1 MSAMS
6 DRDSMPVDRPP
17 EDRREGV
24 RVDDRVLLE
33 YWLVTDVG
41 HTTNTFRRFAQIP
54 LPISPETGESLRLDP
69 LVVQWMSK
77 IEWTLDAILH
87 TLEHQS
93 PRPSAAR
100 LMDVNVS
107 GDGVR
112 FLPERPLAEGDMI
125 DLRMVLPPFIVVE
138 ARGEVM
144 QMRPKAECLDPS
156 HTVVVRFTDIAEEDR
171 EKIIRYVVQRQA
183 ELQRRHQRSVR

>member
-6 DRDSMPVDRPP
+6 DLDSMSLSRPP

-33 YWLVTDVG
+33 YWLVTDAG
-41 HTTNTFRRFAQIP
+41 HTTDTFRRFAQIP

-77 IEWTLDAILH
+77 IEWTLDAILR

-112 FLPERPLAEGDMI
+112 FLPERPLTEGEPI
-125 DLRMVLPPFIVVE
+125 DLRMLLPPFI
-138 ARGEVM
+138 ALSPRPQRM
-144 QMRPKAECLDPS
+144 QIRRESQRLDLCHPIS
-156 HTVVVRFTDIAEEDR
+156 
-171 EKIIRYVVQRQA
+171 
-183 ELQRRHQRSVR
+183 

>member
-1 MSAMS
+1 MS
-6 DRDSMPVDRPP
+6 DRDPLPVNRPP

-41 HTTNTFRRFAQIP
+41 HTTDTFRRFAQIP
-54 LPISPETGESLRLDP
+54 LPISAEAGESLRLDP
-69 LVVQWMSK
+69 LVVQ
-77 IEWTLDAILH
+77 WTLDAILH

-112 FLPERPLAEGDMI
+112 FLPERPLAEGNLI

-144 QMRPKAECLDPS
+144 QVRPEAGCLDPS

>member
-1 MSAMS
+1 
-6 DRDSMPVDRPP
+6 MPLNPP
-17 EDRREGV
+17 TEDRREGV

-33 YWLVTDVG
+33 YWLVSDTG
-41 HTTNTFRRFAQIP
+41 HTTDTFRRFAQIP
-54 LPISPETGESLRLDP
+54 LTGTPETAEPLKLDP

-77 IEWTLDAILH
+77 IEWMLDAILH

-112 FLPERPLAEGDMI
+112 FLPERPLADGDRI
-125 DLRMVLPPFIVVE
+125 ALRMVLPPFIVVE
-138 ARGEVM
+138 ARGEIMHV
-144 QMRPKAECLDPS
+144 RPEAGDVDPS

-171 EKIIRYVVQRQA
+171 EKVIRYVVQRQA
-183 ELQRRHQRSVR
+183 ELQRRQQRNAR

>member
-1 MSAMS
+1 MN
-6 DRDSMPVDRPP
+6 DRNPMPVNRPP

-33 YWLVTDVG
+33 YWLVNDLG
-41 HTTNTFRRFAQIP
+41 HTTDTFRRFAQIP
-54 LPISPETGESLRLDP
+54 RPISPETGESLRLDP

-77 IEWTLDAILH
+77 IEWTLDAILR

-112 FLPERPLAEGDMI
+112 FLPERPLAEGDLI

-138 ARGEVM
+138 ARGDVM
-144 QMRPKAECLDPS
+144 LIRPEDECVDAL
-156 HTVVVRFTDIAEEDR
+156 H
-171 EKIIRYVVQRQA
+171 
-183 ELQRRHQRSVR
+183 

>member
-1 MSAMS
+1 
-6 DRDSMPVDRPP
+6 MPLNRTS

-33 YWLVTDVG
+33 YWPVMDEGRKAETS
-41 HTTNTFRRFAQIP
+41 RRFAQIP
-54 LPISPETGESLRLDP
+54 LPVSPETGDPQKLDP

-93 PRPSAAR
+93 TRPSAAR

-112 FLPERPLAEGDMI
+112 FLPERPLSEGDVI

-144 QMRPKAECLDPS
+144 HMRPESECLDPS
-156 HTVVVRFTDIAEEDR
+156 HTVVVRFTDIAVEDR
-171 EKIIRYVVQRQA
+171 EKVIRYVVQRHA
-183 ELQRRHQRSVR
+183 ELQRRQQRSSAQ

>member
-1 MSAMS
+1 MNTSPS
-6 DRDSMPVDRPP
+6 SQDQDRPP

-33 YWLVTDVG
+33 YWPVTEPSR
-41 HTTNTFRRFAQIP
+41 TTDTFRHFAQIP
-54 LPISPETGESLRLDP
+54 LPISPETGEGMKLDP

-77 IEWTLDAILH
+77 LEWTLEAILR

-93 PRPSAAR
+93 PMRPSAAR

-107 GDGVR
+107 GEGVR
-112 FLPERPLAEGDMI
+112 FLPERPLAEGALI

-138 ARGEVM
+138 ARGEVSH
-144 QMRPKAECLDPS
+144 MRVDADALDPS
-156 HTVVVRFTDIAEEDR
+156 HAVVVRFTDIAEEDR

-183 ELQRRHQRSVR
+183 ELQRREQRRLR

>member
-1 MSAMS
+1 MS
-6 DRDSMPVDRPP
+6 DLDSMFLSRPP

-33 YWLVTDVG
+33 YWLVTDAG
-41 HTTNTFRRFAQIP
+41 HTTDTFRRFAQIP

-112 FLPERPLAEGDMI
+112 FLPERPLAEGDLI

-144 QMRPKAECLDPS
+144 QMRPTGECLDPS

-171 EKIIRYVVQRQA
+171 EKVIRYVVQRQA

>member
-6 DRDSMPVDRPP
+6 DHDAMPLTRPP

-41 HTTNTFRRFAQIP
+41 HTADTFRRFAQIP
-54 LPISPETGESLRLDP
+54 LSVSPETGEALQVDP

-77 IEWTLDAILH
+77 IEWTLDAILR

-112 FLPERPLAEGDMI
+112 FLPERPLAEGDLI

-144 QMRPKAECLDPS
+144 QIRPEPECLDPS
-156 HTVVVRFTDIAEEDR
+156 HTVIVRFTDIAEEDR

-183 ELQRRHQRSVR
+183 ELQRRQQRSVR

>member
-1 MSAMS
+1 MRETSPLN
-6 DRDSMPVDRPP
+6 DQERLP

-33 YWLVTDVG
+33 YWLANEASPG
-41 HTTNTFRRFAQIP
+41 GERFRRFSQIP
-54 LPISPETGESLRLDP
+54 LSISPEAGDGAKLDP
-69 LVVQWMSK
+69 LVIQWMSK
-77 IEWTLDAILH
+77 IEWTLDAILR

-112 FLPERPLAEGDMI
+112 FLPERPLAEGDLI

-144 QMRPKAECLDPS
+144 QMRPTGECLDPS
-156 HTVVVRFTDIAEEDR
+156 HT
-171 EKIIRYVVQRQA
+171 
-183 ELQRRHQRSVR
+183 

>member
-1 MSAMS
+1 MS
-6 DRDSMPVDRPP
+6 DLDPMFLTRHP

-33 YWLVTDVG
+33 YWQVTDLG
-41 HTTNTFRRFAQIP
+41 HSTDTFRHFAQIP
-54 LPISPETGESLRLDP
+54 LSVSPETGEALQLDP

-77 IEWTLDAILH
+77 IEWTLAAILR

-112 FLPERPLAEGDMI
+112 FLPERPLTEGELI

-144 QMRPKAECLDPS
+144 QIRPEPECLDPS
-156 HTVVVRFTDIAEEDR
+156 HTVVVQFTDISEEDR

-183 ELQRRHQRSVR
+183 ELQRRQQRSVR

>member
-1 MSAMS
+1 
-6 DRDSMPVDRPP
+6 MPLNRPF

-33 YWLVTDVG
+33 YWPVTDGG
-41 HTTNTFRRFAQIP
+41 HQTDTFRRFAQIP
-54 LPISPETGESLRLDP
+54 LPVSPDTGELLKLDP
-69 LVVQWMSK
+69 LMVQWMSK
-77 IEWTLDAILH
+77 IEWTLEAILH

-112 FLPERPLAEGDMI
+112 FLPLRPLADGDLI
-125 DLRMVLPPFIVVE
+125 ELRMVLPPFIVVE

-144 QMRPKAECLDPS
+144 HIRPEPDSPDPS
-156 HTVVVRFTDIAEEDR
+156 YTVVVRFTDIAEENR
-171 EKIIRYVVQRQA
+171 EKVIRYVVQRQA
-183 ELQRRHQRSVR
+183 ELQRRHQRNLR

>member
-1 MSAMS
+1 MS
-6 DRDSMPVDRPP
+6 DLDFMSLSRPP

-41 HTTNTFRRFAQIP
+41 HTTDTFRRFAQIP
-54 LPISPETGESLRLDP
+54 LPISAEAGESLRLDP

-77 IEWTLDAILH
+77 IEWTLDAILR

-112 FLPERPLAEGDMI
+112 FLPERPLAEGDLI

-144 QMRPKAECLDPS
+144 QMRPTAECLDPS

-171 EKIIRYVVQRQA
+171 EKVIRYVVQRQA
-183 ELQRRHQRSVR
+183 ELQRRQQRSVR

>member
-6 DRDSMPVDRPP
+6 DHDSMPVNRPP

-33 YWLVTDVG
+33 YWLVTDGG
-41 HTTNTFRRFAQIP
+41 HTTDTFRRFAQIP
-54 LPISPETGESLRLDP
+54 LPISPETGESLQLDP

-112 FLPERPLAEGDMI
+112 FLPERPLAEGDLI

-144 QMRPKAECLDPS
+144 QMRPTGECLDPS

-171 EKIIRYVVQRQA
+171 EKVIRYVVQRQA
-183 ELQRRHQRSVR
+183 ELQRRQQRSVR

>member
-1 MSAMS
+1 
-6 DRDSMPVDRPP
+6 MPLNLPP

-33 YWLVTDVG
+33 YWLIGDSG
-41 HTTNTFRRFAQIP
+41 HTMDTSRRFAQIP
-54 LPISPETGESLRLDP
+54 LPVTPEAGEPLKLDP

-112 FLPERPLAEGDMI
+112 FLPVRPLTDGDLI
-125 DLRMVLPPFIVVE
+125 ELRMVLPPFIVVE

-144 QMRPKAECLDPS
+144 HTRPEPDSVDPT
-156 HTVVVRFTDIAEEDR
+156 HTVVVRFTDIAAEDR
-171 EKIIRYVVQRQA
+171 EKVIRYVVQRQA
-183 ELQRRHQRSVR
+183 ELQRRHQRSLR

>member
-1 MSAMS
+1 MS
-6 DRDSMPVDRPP
+6 DLDSMSLTRHP

-33 YWLVTDVG
+33 YWLVTDLG
-41 HTTNTFRRFAQIP
+41 HSTDTFRHFAQIP
-54 LPISPETGESLRLDP
+54 LSVSPETGEALQLDP

-77 IEWTLDAILH
+77 IEWTLAAILR

-112 FLPERPLAEGDMI
+112 FLPERPLTEGELI

-138 ARGEVM
+138 AR
-144 QMRPKAECLDPS
+144 
-156 HTVVVRFTDIAEEDR
+156 
-171 EKIIRYVVQRQA
+171 
-183 ELQRRHQRSVR
+183 

>member
-1 MSAMS
+1 MS
-6 DRDSMPVDRPP
+6 DLDSMFLSRPP

-33 YWLVTDVG
+33 YWLVTDAA
-41 HTTNTFRRFAQIP
+41 HTTDTFRRFAQIP
-54 LPISPETGESLRLDP
+54 LPISAETGESLRLDP

-77 IEWTLDAILH
+77 IEWTLDAILR

-112 FLPERPLAEGDMI
+112 FLPERPLAEGDLI

-144 QMRPKAECLDPS
+144 QMRPTGECLDPS

-171 EKIIRYVVQRQA
+171 EKVIRYVVQRQA

>member
-1 MSAMS
+1 MKEQQDVS
-6 DRDSMPVDRPP
+6 DQDRIS

-33 YWLVTDVG
+33 YWRVADA
-41 HTTNTFRRFAQIP
+41 NETFRRFAQVP
-54 LPISPETGESLRLDP
+54 LPVSPESGDGLKLDP

-77 IEWTLDAILH
+77 MEWTLDAILR
-87 TLEHQS
+87 TLEHLS
-93 PRPSAAR
+93 PARAHSPR

-112 FLPERPLAEGDMI
+112 FLPDRPLAEGDLV
-125 DLRMVLPPFIVVE
+125 DLRMVLPPFVVVE
-138 ARGEVM
+138 ARGEVS
-144 QMRPKAECLDPS
+144 QMRSDTHSVDPN

-183 ELQRRHQRSVR
+183 ELQRRQQRIVR